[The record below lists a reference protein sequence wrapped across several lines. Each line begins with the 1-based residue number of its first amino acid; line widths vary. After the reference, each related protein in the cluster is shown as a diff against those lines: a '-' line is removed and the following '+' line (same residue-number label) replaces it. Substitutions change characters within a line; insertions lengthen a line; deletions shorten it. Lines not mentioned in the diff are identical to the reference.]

1 MKPGIYRFT
10 LIFIAVTIVA
20 TIALQLHWNVR
31 NYRENRKQ
39 LLSEIQSAFDGG
51 VENYFA
57 DKTKR
62 DIMVFGDSLHGKFPS
77 RFVKI
82 KSISPD
88 SLDKTIND
96 AQLKFNRSLDSNKV
110 VIKMY
115 NSADLTE
122 EKLADMKLR
131 QKPLDK
137 KTREVMTFT
146 TKIVSAIMNDSID
159 INKLEK
165 EVSKELTRKNI
176 DIDYGI
182 EHIKEHISRHPENP
196 KLVNVLAKSTFLP
209 FYENLRLSYP
219 DPTSLVLRRS
229 LTEIILSLLL
239 SLSIIGSLLYLLKV
253 INRQKK
259 IDEIRNDLIANI
271 THEFKTPITTV
282 ISAIEGIRNFNAE
295 NDKEKT
301 DRYLDISQRQLEKL
315 QGMVDKLLDTAT
327 LDTDALVLQ
336 KEMVDL
342 TAMLQSITE
351 KYTVGNQTKVI
362 APSQT
367 DDLIVVQADAFH
379 LENAIANIIDNAVKY
394 GGPQVEIKLESGPTH
409 VCIFVEDD
417 GPGIDNWHRERIFEK
432 FYRIPTGNVHNVKG
446 FGIGLFYSRK
456 IIEKHN
462 GRLELLPDRE
472 RTIFKITLPYA

>member
-10 LIFIAVTIVA
+10 LIFITVTIVA

-51 VENYFA
+51 VESYFA
-57 DKTKR
+57 DRTKR
-62 DIMVFGDSLHGKFPS
+62 DIMVFGDSLHNKFPN
-77 RFVKI
+77 RFVRI

-88 SLDKTIND
+88 SLDKTIKD
-96 AQLKFNRSLDSNKV
+96 TQLKFNRSLDSNRV
-110 VIKMY
+110 VFKMY
-115 NSADLTE
+115 NSADLSE
-122 EKLADMKLR
+122 EKLADMKLQ

-159 INKLEK
+159 IKKLEN
-165 EVSKELTRKNI
+165 EVSKELARKSI

-182 EHIKEHISRHPENP
+182 EHIREDISRHPENP
-196 KLVNVLAKSTFLP
+196 ELVNVLAKSTFLP

-219 DPTSLVLRRS
+219 DPTKLVLQRS

-259 IDEIRNDLIANI
+259 IDEIRNDLISNI

-301 DRYLDISQRQLEKL
+301 DRYLDISQRQMEKL

-327 LDTDALVLQ
+327 LDTEALVLK
-336 KEMVDL
+336 KETVDL
-342 TAMLQSITE
+342 AQMLQSITE
-351 KYTVGNQTKVI
+351 RYTVGHQTKVI
-362 APSQT
+362 VPPQMAEPI
-367 DDLIVVQADAFH
+367 LVQADAFH

-394 GGPQVEIKLESGPTH
+394 GGQHINIRLDGGLTH
-409 VCIFVEDD
+409 VCIAVEDD

-432 FYRIPTGNVHNVKG
+432 FYRIPTGNIHDVKG
-446 FGIGLFYSRK
+446 FGIGLYYSRK

-462 GRLELLPDRE
+462 GRLDLLPERQ

>member
-1 MKPGIYRFT
+1 MKSSTHRIL
-10 LIFIAVTIVA
+10 LIFITVAIIA
-20 TIALQLHWNVR
+20 TIGLQFHWNVK
-31 NYRENRKQ
+31 NYDENRRR
-39 LLSEIQSAFDGG
+39 LLNDIQIAFDNG

-57 DKTKR
+57 ETAKKEITMFIGDKEPTVR
-62 DIMVFGDSLHGKFPS
+62 RLHSDSIP
-77 RFVKI
+77 V
-82 KSISPD
+82 
-88 SLDKTIND
+88 
-96 AQLKFNRSLDSNKV
+96 LDSVFTRK
-110 VIKMY
+110 IMY
-115 NSADLTE
+115 VKRGKSETRSTTIRITGDQLILDSIRMRLPPPDRILNEHAPPEIREFANRIFVSMMRDTMDLT
-122 EKLADMKLR
+122 R
-131 QKPLDK
+131 LDAAVTSELERKGVNIAHDIRHLK
-137 KTREVMTFT
+137 KTGPKKGHPQDFF
-146 TKIVSAIMNDSID
+146 
-159 INKLEK
+159 KLK
-165 EVSKELTRKNI
+165 TS
-176 DIDYGI
+176 
-182 EHIKEHISRHPENP
+182 
-196 KLVNVLAKSTFLP
+196 AKSTFLP
-209 FYENLRLSYP
+209 PGQQLQLVYSS
-219 DPTSLVLRRS
+219 PTKLILQRS
-229 LTEIILSLLL
+229 SSEIILSLLF
-239 SLSIIGSLLYLLKV
+239 SLMVIGCLLYLLKV

-301 DRYLDISQRQLEKL
+301 DRYLDISQRQMEKL

-336 KEMVDL
+336 KEAVDL

-362 APSQT
+362 APPQMA
-367 DDLIVVQADAFH
+367 DPIVVQADAFH

-394 GGPQVEIKLESGPTH
+394 GGQHIDIKLESGTTH
-409 VCIFVEDD
+409 VCISVADD

-472 RTIFKITLPYA
+472 RTIFKITLPYD